1 MLFVVVVDFTGFFID
16 QACRRCFER
25 SSSSSWIISSP
36 ASTTDFSPSLAF
48 HKDCTMRIILAFY
61 ICAVLFI
68 LSSLLFMPLRW
79 LAKHD
84 RYREVYWGQPSSVL
98 IVGSDSC
105 HPDDGD
111 ELFSFCSY
119 GSGQPDEVYDPQET
133 QTTHILVRDLYL
145 Y

>member
-1 MLFVVVVDFTGFFID
+1 
-16 QACRRCFER
+16 
-25 SSSSSWIISSP
+25 
-36 ASTTDFSPSLAF
+36 
-48 HKDCTMRIILAFY
+48 MRIILAFY

-79 LAKHD
+79 LARHD
-84 RYREVYWGQPSSVL
+84 PYREVYCGGLPSSVFV
-98 IVGSDSC
+98 VGGDSC

-133 QTTHILVRDLYL
+133 QTTHILCDENETTGKIR
-145 Y
+145 